1 MFLRSLRKFANI
13 DRVDEIALDC
23 NLSHKTRDRLAS
35 MGEEVFQLCEEACR
49 VTTSNTYID
58 YHSVSVNA
66 SELLQ
71 RREDLDF
78 LGKRIEKENSPNTF
92 RVNVKIKP
100 ANFTGIVWTP
110 KDDAMLM
117 WGAYHYGMGNWEV
130 IREDPELG
138 LSSKLSSSRDDNKI
152 KGSQLLRRLEA
163 LFRSLRHERANK
175 AKAKAKTQ
183 PKRKTPSR
191 KASAAPKKNTGNT
204 PPTTSK
210 VKRPLKKRARKKS
223 TTKEETEPSNSE
235 KEKNDGPFVV
245 DKQLMSKA
253 KRLLRGSRGV
263 MKDFR
268 DLSGKEN
275 LSKEDRIAETKRCL
289 ITIGEN
295 IEDYVLESRRD
306 KNNLRRHLWH
316 FVAETTATQTGDKL
330 HELYERLRGQL

>member
-1 MFLRSLRKFANI
+1 MNELTKQKQKQKHNQNEKRQAEKQ
-13 DRVDEIALDC
+13 V
-23 NLSHKTRDRLAS
+23 
-35 MGEEVFQLCEEACR
+35 
-49 VTTSNTYID
+49 
-58 YHSVSVNA
+58 
-66 SELLQ
+66 LLQ
-71 RREDLDF
+71 
-78 LGKRIEKENSPNTF
+78 
-92 RVNVKIKP
+92 
-100 ANFTGIVWTP
+100 
-110 KDDAMLM
+110 
-117 WGAYHYGMGNWEV
+117 
-130 IREDPELG
+130 
-138 LSSKLSSSRDDNKI
+138 
-152 KGSQLLRRLEA
+152 
-163 LFRSLRHERANK
+163 
-175 AKAKAKTQ
+175 
-183 PKRKTPSR
+183 
-191 KASAAPKKNTGNT
+191 KKNTGNT